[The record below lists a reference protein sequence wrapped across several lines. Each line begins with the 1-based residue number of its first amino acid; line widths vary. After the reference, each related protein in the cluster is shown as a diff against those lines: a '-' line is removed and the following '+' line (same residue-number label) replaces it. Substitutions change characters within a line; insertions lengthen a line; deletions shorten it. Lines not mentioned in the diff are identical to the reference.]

1 MRRKQSFLTTVGLYE
16 DRYEFKVMP
25 FEAMNVPATFQRLMD
40 DRVLE
45 RSNSA
50 PMFGIYIMWMI
61 LLIFAKSFDKSSRTP
76 RKCFSVR
83 LREACIKLKPTKC
96 RFEGDNEVDY

>member
-1 MRRKQSFLTTVGLYE
+1 
-16 DRYEFKVMP
+16 MP

-50 PMFGIYIMWMI
+50 PMFGIYVDD
-61 LLIFAKSFDKSSRTP
+61 LLIFTKSFDKHLEHLENVFLCVYAKPASNLSRPNVVSKGITKWITKALTLLLRMIPVHLKERLKHLSS
-76 RKCFSVR
+76 
-83 LREACIKLKPTKC
+83 
-96 RFEGDNEVDY
+96 

>member
-1 MRRKQSFLTTVGLYE
+1 
-16 DRYEFKVMP
+16 MP
-25 FEAMNVPATFQRLMD
+25 FVAINAPATFQRLMD

-50 PMFGIYIMWMI
+50 PMFGIYVDD
-61 LLIFAKSFDKSSRTP
+61 LLIFAKSFNKSSRTP

-83 LREACIKLKPTKC
+83 LHEAYVKIKPAKC

>member
-1 MRRKQSFLTTVGLYE
+1 MIKERLFDNSLYE

-25 FEAMNVPATFQRLMD
+25 FVAMNAPATFQRLMD

-50 PMFGIYIMWMI
+50 PMFGIYYVDD

-83 LREACIKLKPTKC
+83 LREACIKLKPAKC